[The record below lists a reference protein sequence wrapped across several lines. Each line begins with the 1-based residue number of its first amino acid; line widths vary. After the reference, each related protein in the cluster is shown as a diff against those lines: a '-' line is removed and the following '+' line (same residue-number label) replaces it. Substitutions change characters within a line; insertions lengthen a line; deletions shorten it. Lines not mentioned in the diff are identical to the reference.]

1 MFLKAE
7 DEMFAS
13 ERPLVSVIL
22 AVRNRAHCVGRAIAS
37 VLAQDYAPLELIV
50 IDDGS
55 TDGTMEAVRS
65 FGSRLRLISR
75 PATGAYAARNAGMR
89 AARGGLIAFI
99 DSDDAWLP
107 DKLARQVPL
116 MRGEV
121 ALVYGD
127 TIHVTEPRAG
137 APRNGGT
144 SFGASPPHRGRAAGA
159 FAWCNFVPTCTVLVR
174 RSALEAAGGFSETL
188 PLSADYLAWF
198 RIALQTE
205 LDFVAAPV
213 AEYTVH
219 ADGISADL
227 GRSLE
232 ARLQLFQA
240 ELAEARD
247 PETGALLRRLVFN
260 LSLHLALAAV
270 RGRARN
276 VHRPLQTA
284 WRAASRSARL
294 LAGPWAA
301 AFAANQARTRA
312 RRLLA

>member
-7 DEMFAS
+7 DEMFAR

-50 IDDGS
+50 VDDGS
-55 TDGTMEAVRS
+55 TDGTVDVVRS
-65 FGSRLRLISR
+65 FGWRVRLITR

-89 AARGGLIAFI
+89 AARGALIAFV

-174 RSALEAAGGFSETL
+174 RSVLEAAGGFSETQ
-188 PLSADYLAWF
+188 PVSADYLAWF
-198 RIALQTE
+198 RVALRGG
-205 LDFVAAPV
+205 LDFVDAPV

-227 GRSLE
+227 GRSVA
-232 ARLQLFQA
+232 ARLALFQA
-240 ELAEARD
+240 ELTAAAD
-247 PETGALLRRLVFN
+247 PRTRNLLRRLVFN
-260 LSLHLALAAV
+260 LSLSLALAAL
-270 RGRARN
+270 RGRAGS
-276 VHRPLQTA
+276 VAHPLRTA
-284 WRAASRSARL
+284 WRAASRSAGL
-294 LAGPWAA
+294 LAAAWAA
-301 AFAANQARTRA
+301 AFAARQARLRA
-312 RRLLA
+312 RRIFA